1 MVKKTEGKAK
11 KEKKPLVVLLD
22 VHAIIHRAYH
32 ALPDFTSA
40 KGEPTG
46 ALYGL
51 STMLMK
57 IIRDLEPDYIFACFD
72 MAKPT
77 FRHDVYK
84 EYKAGRAK
92 TDDNLVHQIKR
103 SYDFFKAFH
112 IPIYQA
118 EGFEAD
124 DIIGTLAHKGEKH
137 ANIIIASGDM
147 DTLQLVRGKNVRVF
161 TLKKGINDTIIYDE
175 EKVVERFGFKPQ
187 LLPDYKGLRGD
198 PSDNI
203 IGIKGIGEKTA
214 EILIQNFGTL
224 QNLYKILPKNEDA
237 LLKVGIK
244 PRILELLKAGKEEA
258 LFSKV
263 LAEIRID
270 APVPFELPEKVW
282 KETASA
288 QSIIKLFDELGFRSL
303 MARAEELF
311 GEVAAKPAEEEEGPR
326 PPEEEIE
333 KIALALW
340 VVDSSITNPTYEE
353 VLRYVGAKDF
363 AKAKKDILE
372 KLKVGKLEKVYN
384 EIELPLIP
392 VLKKAEVYGVR
403 VDAPFI
409 TNLSKKYHK
418 ELEGHEKKI
427 WEYAGGE
434 FNINS
439 PKQLG
444 EILFDKLN
452 LGGAKVKKTAGGAKS
467 TRAEELEKMR
477 DAHPIINELLVY
489 RELQKLLST
498 YLDNLPDM
506 VGADGRL
513 HTHFVQTGAATGRM
527 ASQNPNLQNIPIR
540 SERGK
545 ELRKMFVVDKGYKL
559 VTVDYSQI
567 ELRIAALL
575 SGDEK
580 LQKVLTEGGDVH
592 RSTAALIFRKKPEE
606 VTSDMRRAAKVINFG
621 IIYGMGVTALQKN
634 LQTTRAE
641 AQEFYNQY
649 FETFSGLAT
658 YLENVKKEAKKNGFT
673 ETYFGRRRYFPGLRS
688 NIPFI
693 VAAEERQA
701 ANAPIQGTVADMM
714 KIAMVSIDKY
724 LPTKGL
730 ADKVHLLLQIHDELM
745 YEVKED
751 AVDDAIAFI
760 KHEMEKVITEVPIKV
775 DAKVGDNW
783 GEMESY
789 T

>member
-1 MVKKTEGKAK
+1 
-11 KEKKPLVVLLD
+11 
-22 VHAIIHRAYH
+22 
-32 ALPDFTSA
+32 
-40 KGEPTG
+40 
-46 ALYGL
+46 
-51 STMLMK
+51 
-57 IIRDLEPDYIFACFD
+57 
-72 MAKPT
+72 
-77 FRHDVYK
+77 
-84 EYKAGRAK
+84 
-92 TDDNLVHQIKR
+92 
-103 SYDFFKAFH
+103 
-112 IPIYQA
+112 
-118 EGFEAD
+118 
-124 DIIGTLAHKGEKH
+124 
-137 ANIIIASGDM
+137 M
-147 DTLQLVRGKNVRVF
+147 DTLQLVSGKRVQVF

-175 EKVVERFGFKPQ
+175 EKVVERFGFKPK

-224 QNLYKILPKNEDA
+224 ENLYKVLAKNPDA
-237 LLKVGIK
+237 LIKVGIK
-244 PRILELLKAGKEEA
+244 PRIVELLKTGKEEA

-263 LAEIRID
+263 LAEIRRD
-270 APVPFELPEKVW
+270 APVPFELPKKVW
-282 KETASA
+282 KETA
-288 QSIIKLFDELGFRSL
+288 QIETIIKLFDELGFRSL
-303 MARAEELF
+303 MARAEEMF
-311 GEVAAKPAEEEEGPR
+311 GATGAIKKVIEEKEKEEDR
-326 PPEEEIE
+326 PSDEEIE
-333 KIALALW
+333 KVGIALWLC
-340 VVDSSITNPTYEE
+340 DSSITNPTYEE
-353 VLRYVGAKDF
+353 ILRYVGAKKF
-363 AKAKKDILE
+363 EVAKKDILE
-372 KLKVGKLEKVYN
+372 KLKVGKLEKIYN

-392 VLKKAEVYGVR
+392 VLKKAEAHGVR

-409 TNLSKKYHK
+409 KDLSKKYHT
-418 ELEGHEKKI
+418 ELKGHEKKI
-427 WEYAGGE
+427 WQFAGGE

-444 EILFDKLN
+444 EILFDKLQ
-452 LGGAKVKKTAGGAKS
+452 LGGSKVKKTAGGAKS

-477 DAHPIINELLVY
+477 DAHPIISELLTY

-498 YLDNLPDM
+498 YLDNLPTM
-506 VGADGRL
+506 IGEDGRL

-545 ELRKMFVVDKGYKL
+545 ELRKMFIVDKGYKL
-559 VTVDYSQI
+559 VTADYSQI

-592 RSTAALIFRKKPEE
+592 RATASLIFKTDADK

-641 AQEFYNQY
+641 AQQFYNQY
-649 FETFSGLAT
+649 FETFSGLAA
-658 YLENVKKEAKKNGFT
+658 YLENIKKEAKKNGFT

-693 VAAEERQA
+693 IAAEERQA

-730 ADKVHLLLQIHDELM
+730 ANKAHLLLQIHDELM

-751 AVDDAIAFI
+751 AVDDAVQFI

-775 DAKVGDNW
+775 DVKVGDNW
-783 GEMESY
+783 GEMEEY
-789 T
+789 K